1 LKSYDFKAFL
11 QLFRAKCAVRKCV
24 KTPKAHQKA
33 HNCLEK
39 VAAAAFA

>member
-1 LKSYDFKAFL
+1 MHS
-11 QLFRAKCAVRKCV
+11 AKMRE
-24 KTPKAHQKA
+24 TPKAHKKA